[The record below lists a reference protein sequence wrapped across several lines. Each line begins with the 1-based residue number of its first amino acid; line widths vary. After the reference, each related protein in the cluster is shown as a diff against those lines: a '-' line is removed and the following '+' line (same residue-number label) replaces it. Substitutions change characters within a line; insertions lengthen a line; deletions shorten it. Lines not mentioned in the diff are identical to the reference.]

1 MELNE
6 AKNRTEILLNEYSAK
21 ISKFGIKNEAYAYF
35 SDSKTLDE
43 CEIDDP
49 ILDSVCGCITMGTL
63 DAKDENDMCGF
74 DIILR
79 VNKKKEIDEESFSL
93 EIEKFKQTLDCFIER
108 LESSED
114 KNAFIKDEAER
125 EKQMYAEQL
134 QKFKKRIKTIQI
146 GSIALFVILVLF
158 AMILTFILLS

>member
-6 AKNRTEILLNEYSAK
+6 AKDKIEILLNEYSAK

-49 ILDSVCGCITMGTL
+49 ILDSVCGSITIGTF

-79 VNKKKEIDEESFSL
+79 VDKKKKLDENSFYL
-93 EIEKFKQTLDCFIER
+93 EIERFRQTLDGFIER

-114 KNAFIKDEAER
+114 KNAFVKDEAER
-125 EKQMYAEQL
+125 EKQMYAEQM
-134 QKFKKRIKTIQI
+134 QKFKNRIKTIQI
-146 GSIALFVILVLF
+146 GSIALFTILVLF

>member
-6 AKNRTEILLNEYSAK
+6 AKGKIEILLNEYSAK

-43 CEIDDP
+43 CEIDAPD
-49 ILDSVCGCITMGTL
+49 LDSVCGCITMGTQ

-79 VNKKKEIDEESFSL
+79 TDKKKGVDTERFYSET
-93 EIEKFKQTLDCFIER
+93 EKFKQELDDFISR

-114 KNAFIKDEAER
+114 KNAFIKNEAMR
-125 EKQMYAEQL
+125 EKEIYTEQM
-134 QKFKKRIKTIQI
+134 QKFKNRIKFLQV
-146 GSIALFVILVLF
+146 GSIAVFAILVLF
-158 AMILTFILLS
+158 AMILTFIILS